1 MSNHHVNKTLSPIT
15 LDSADERQK
24 PLLAGAQKSLGFI
37 PNMYANMAINPGVLS
52 TYLHGY
58 ADFREHSGFTSQEQ
72 EVVFLAISMTNGC
85 SYCGAAHS
93 MLADKVSGV
102 KPEVLAAIR
111 EGKTIPDEKLKA
123 LYQFAVDM
131 VETQGKVSKE
141 QGDAFRQAGY
151 GDQHV
156 TSVILAIAVKTLSNY
171 SNHFFEP
178 AVDSA
183 FADYAL

>member
-1 MSNHHVNKTLSPIT
+1 MSNHHVNETLSPVT
-15 LDSADERQK
+15 LDSADERQQ
-24 PLLAGAQKSLGFI
+24 PLLKGAQQSLGFI
-37 PNMYANMAINPGVLS
+37 PNMYANMATNPGVLS

-58 ADFREHSGFTSQEQ
+58 ADFREHSGFSSQEQ
-72 EVVFLAISMTNGC
+72 EVVFLAISLTNGC

-111 EGKTIPDEKLKA
+111 EGKAIPDDKLQA
-123 LYQFAVDM
+123 LYQFVVEMVD
-131 VETQGKVSKE
+131 TQGKVSKARG
-141 QGDAFRQAGY
+141 QAFRQAGY

-156 TSVILAIAVKTLSNY
+156 TSIILAIAVKTLSNY

-178 AVDSA
+178 EVDAAFSA
-183 FADYAL
+183 YSL